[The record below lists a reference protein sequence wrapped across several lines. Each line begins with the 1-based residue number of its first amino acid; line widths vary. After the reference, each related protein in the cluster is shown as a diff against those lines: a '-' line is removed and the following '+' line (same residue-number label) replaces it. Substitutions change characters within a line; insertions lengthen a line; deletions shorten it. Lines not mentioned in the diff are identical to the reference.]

1 MFDLLIKYYVSSLF
15 LGLKRCYTGQFMN
28 IGKCVGKEDNY
39 IWTLSLNQTSE
50 KIPLVLL
57 HDFACGVGFWAMN
70 LDSLASSRPV
80 YVVDLL
86 GFGRSSRPE
95 FSSDALEAEMQF
107 FICEYFNVIAEKFC
121 LLKIT
126 MLFEEF
132 CYSSIYLLYF

>member
-1 MFDLLIKYYVSSLF
+1 
-15 LGLKRCYTGQFMN
+15 MN
-28 IGKCVGKEDNY
+28 IGKCVGKEDNF
-39 IWTLSLNQTSE
+39 IWTLSLNQNSE
-50 KIPLVLL
+50 RIPLVLL

-107 FICEYFNVIAEKFC
+107 FICEYFKIISEMFYV
-121 LLKIT
+121 LKIAT
-126 MLFEEF
+126 SNFNCRIVMCLYIF
-132 CYSSIYLLYF
+132 YIHLHLLLIFLMNNN